1 MSWIDELKFD
11 KGGLIPVV
19 IQGCRNNEVLMV
31 AYMNKA
37 ALEETINTG
46 MTYFYSRSRNELWHK
61 GETSGSIQIV
71 KGIYVDCD
79 MDVILMKVTQKKG
92 ACHMG
97 YRSCFYRRVSGD
109 KTKVVGKKMF
119 DPDKVYKKIK
129 IKV

>member
-109 KTKVVGKKMF
+109 KIKVVGKKVF

-129 IKV
+129 IKS

>member
-1 MSWIDELKFD
+1 MSWINELKFD
-11 KGGLIPVV
+11 KEGLIPVV

-31 AYMNKA
+31 AYMNKE
-37 ALEETINTG
+37 ALDETINTG

-61 GETSGSIQIV
+61 GETSGSIQTV

-109 KTKVVGKKMF
+109 KIKVVGKKVF

-129 IKV
+129 IKS